1 MNVSDQL
8 VRSGKYAERG
18 RCVAILDNCILG
30 WTRLI
35 EDVGPNADVTVE
47 SVIDS
52 LLIARGEIEN
62 EHSWQQGH
70 QG

>member
-18 RCVAILDNCILG
+18 RCMAIVDDTILG
-30 WTRLI
+30 FSQLI
-35 EDVGPNADVTVE
+35 IEAGPNYQVTVE
-47 SVIDS
+47 TIIDS
-52 LLIARGEIEN
+52 LLIARGLIEN

-70 QG
+70 LD